1 MKTHIY
7 GIAFIFPSLCPRGRN
22 YPIFVFIRRFSS
34 LLVLPETLFDKA
46 A

>member
-7 GIAFIFPSLCPRGRN
+7 GITFILSSLCLHGRN